1 MGIPLGMPKLA
12 YVTTDP
18 EKRVSYLGPD
28 TDETKQLKGYDLKRK
43 LRLCESIVT
52 ALQGKGYHND

>member
-1 MGIPLGMPKLA
+1 MRMPLGMPTLA
-12 YVTTDP
+12 YITTDP
-18 EKRVSYLGPD
+18 EKRPCYLGPD
-28 TDETKQLKGYDLKRK
+28 TNETAGLNGYDLKRK